1 MTLRHMEFFIAI
13 FENGFNTTK
22 AAQSLHVAQPAVS
35 LALRELEDYYGIKLF
50 DRIGRRLC
58 ITDAGMRFYEHAKGI
73 SLSFQA
79 LETEMRDWDGNGRLR
94 IGASLTIGTRFL
106 PGYVKAFCEKF
117 SNAHVQALV
126 APTEILEKKVLKN
139 ELELALIEGV
149 PSSPFLHAE
158 SYMQDTLA
166 VVCPPD
172 APYLSGS
179 VLTQSEFR
187 RQRLLLRERGSGT
200 REVFER
206 EIARAG
212 FSVMPDWESMS
223 TTALLNAVE
232 NGLGIALLPRRLVA
246 EAVESGRV
254 KEIRIENLR
263 FERSFSIIRHREK
276 YETASMKRFTEL
288 VKGQAQNEQ
297 V

>member
-1 MTLRHMEFFIAI
+1 MTLRHIEFFIALY
-13 FENGFNTTK
+13 ENGFNTTK
-22 AAQSLHVAQPAVS
+22 AAQALHVAQPAVS

-58 ITDAGMRFYEHAKGI
+58 ITDAGTRFYEHAKGI

-106 PGYVKAFCEKF
+106 PGYVKAFREKF
-117 SNAHVQALV
+117 PNAHVRALV
-126 APTEILEKKVLKN
+126 APTEILENKILKN
-139 ELELALIEGV
+139 ELDLALIEGI
-149 PSSPFLHAE
+149 PSSSFLQAE
-158 SYMQDTLA
+158 SYLKDSLA

-172 APYLSGS
+172 APYASDS
-179 VLTQSEFR
+179 VLSQNEFR

-212 FSVMPDWESMS
+212 FSVAPEWESMS
-223 TTALLNAVE
+223 TTALLNAVQS
-232 NGLGIALLPRRLVA
+232 GLGIALLPKRLVS
-246 EAVESGRV
+246 EAVKSGRV
-254 KEIRIENLR
+254 KEIRVENLS

-288 VKGQAQNEQ
+288 VKGQAQNEHA
-297 V
+297 